1 MRSDVQIYSGT
12 PELHNLTRYKMNEFN
27 LKKALAGERVTT
39 EGGAEVT
46 NLTVMKID
54 GSDKLVGVYQKKI
67 KQWTFN
73 GSEKPWNVNLH
84 LKMAPDMGEGFLY
97 VFDDGDI
104 ALEDKKCHAFSNP
117 IMCFDLSKYPIGFG
131 L

>member
-1 MRSDVQIYSGT
+1 MS
-12 PELHNLTRYKMNEFN
+12 KFN

-54 GSDKLVGVYQKKI
+54 GSDKLVGVYKKKI
-67 KQWTFN
+67 KQWSLN

-84 LKMAPDMGEGFLY
+84 LKMAPDMGSGFLY
-97 VFDDGDI
+97 VFANGCTTMSKNSKSRGNY
-104 ALEDKKCHAFSNP
+104 LNYS
-117 IMCFDLSKYPIGFG
+117 MCFDLSKYPVGFG